1 MNHTLRKRCSQTSPK
16 HIQSAMLRNVAFI
29 IFLCLNSWLLSTT
42 ITIKQDGSGDFTTIQ
57 AGIIASA
64 DGDTVLVHPGVY
76 YENLSIIEKNI
87 TLASLEMTTGNPQ
100 YIATT
105 VIDGQRQESGIVMRF
120 IDDFVTVQGFTIQN
134 CYSTFFDS
142 PDGGGIQVIQV
153 NNGLIKNC
161 QIQDNIA
168 LKGGGIYAVIS
179 TLTLSGLS
187 IVKNSASLGG
197 GMCIMGVCSITFD
210 PDNLCNIYNNN
221 AGKGADLQVRNDAA
235 VHVVVDTF
243 SVLTPD
249 SYFVDCYDNATAT
262 FDIQHGWME
271 LVAHDLYV
279 APDGDDANSGLS
291 ADVPLRN
298 ISWAVR
304 QIDPSSDNPL
314 TIHVAAG
321 TYSWQDNQQIYPIGF
336 KPYLSIIGE
345 DMETTILKNDFIDS
359 SIYGSFIDGPIE
371 FSNFTLLNE
380 FDLTSCFVG
389 RFYNIGSLTLTN
401 LNFAGCDDITW
412 PFATEHV
419 NATFDNVTLSGFY
432 ALAQPGFTL
441 YSMSGSMKNC
451 ASINNGVIPN
461 PLYFYAILGIRLCA
475 AEEFLLDNM
484 RISGCYASDDESY
497 AVGLSGNVTVTNS
510 LIENNV
516 TNSDR
521 VISFYGDEDEWI
533 KCVNTTIVDN
543 YNAEAALQSYGNI
556 KMRNTIMHNN
566 APYEIIMKNDF
577 PYDNILDVDYCNIKN
592 GQDGIIN
599 EDNANIII
607 WGEHNIEDD
616 PGFALTG
623 EHPYQLAA
631 GSPCIDAGTPD
642 TTGMFLPPWD
652 LLQNH
657 RVWDGDGNGVAR
669 VDMGCYEYGAGP
681 WVYAQPPVV
690 PAGEYVINNYP
701 NPFNPSTVIC
711 FSVPVAGDVELVIY
725 NMRGQKVKTL
735 IKCYSVPG
743 SYKANWDGR
752 DDNNLPVASG
762 VYFAQLVTPRSTTAH
777 KMLLLK

>member
-1 MNHTLRKRCSQTSPK
+1 
-16 HIQSAMLRNVAFI
+16 LRNVAFI
-29 IFLCLNSWLLSTT
+29 IFLCLNSWLFSSTL
-42 ITIKQDGSGDFTTIQ
+42 TIKQDGTGDFTTIQ
-57 AGIIASA
+57 AGIDASV
-64 DGDTVLVHPGVY
+64 DGDTVLVHPGIY

-87 TLASLEMTTGNPQ
+87 TLASLEFTTGDPQ
-100 YIATT
+100 YIAST

-168 LKGGGIYAVIS
+168 LKGGGIYAVVS
-179 TLTLSGLS
+179 TLTLSGLN

-197 GMCIMGVCSITFD
+197 GMCIMGVCSISFD

-249 SYFVDCYDNATAT
+249 SYFVDCYDDATAT
-262 FDIQHGWME
+262 FDIQHGRME
-271 LVAHDLYV
+271 LVDHDLYV
-279 APDGDDANSGLS
+279 APDGDDSNSGLS
-291 ADVPLRN
+291 ADDPLKN

-345 DMETTILKNDFIDS
+345 EMETTILKNDYIDS
-359 SIYGSFIDGPIE
+359 SIYGWFIDGPIE
-371 FSNFTLLNE
+371 FSNFTLINE
-380 FDLTSCFVG
+380 FDLTSSYVG
-389 RFYNIGSLTLTN
+389 LFCTISSLTLTN
-401 LNFAGCDDITW
+401 LNFVGCDDIKW
-412 PFATEHV
+412 PFTTEHV
-419 NATFDNVTLSGFY
+419 NATFDNVTLSDFY
-432 ALAQPGFTL
+432 ALAEPGFTL
-441 YSMSGSMKNC
+441 YTTSGSMKNC

-461 PLYFYAILGIRLCA
+461 PLYIYSITGLSLNASD
-475 AEEFLLDNM
+475 EFTVDNTQ
-484 RISGCYASDDESY
+484 IYGCYSTNNESI
-497 AVGLSGNVTVTNS
+497 AMCMAGNVMITNS
-510 LIENNV
+510 LICGNV

-521 VISFYGDEDEWI
+521 VLSAHTEENEGISFI
-533 KCVNTTIVDN
+533 NTTITDN
-543 YNAEAALQSYGNI
+543 CNSEVTLLSYGNI
-556 KMRNTIMHNN
+556 SMRNTIMHNN

-592 GQDGIIN
+592 GQNGIIN

-616 PGFALTG
+616 PGFMLTG
-623 EHPYQLAA
+623 ELPYQLAA

-642 TTGMFLPPWD
+642 TTGLFLPPWD

-657 RVWDGDGNGVAR
+657 RVWDGTGNGQAR

-690 PAGEYVINNYP
+690 PAGEYVVCNYP
-701 NPFNPSTVIC
+701 NPFKPSAGRGPATVIS
-711 FSVPVAGDVELVIY
+711 FSVPDAGEVELVIY
-725 NMRGQKVKTL
+725 NMRGQKVRTL
-735 IKCYSVPG
+735 MQCYSAPG
-743 SYKANWDGR
+743 SYKAQWDGR
-752 DDNNLPVASG
+752 DGNNQPVASG
-762 VYFAQLVTPRSTTAH
+762 VYFAQLITPQRTTAH
-777 KMLLLK
+777 KMMLLK